1 MKPKLQL
8 GCSLREWRRTAGGIL
23 FGGVLAAAASLF
35 ALPALGAPAASK
47 SSPSIPVEEIGAT
60 TAQDGCLFCHK
71 YPGLGR
77 YEKDS
82 RHLVVKR
89 VFYVNDEMHKASY
102 HGRLNCSDCH
112 EDVTTIPHDNAKK
125 VDCGKTCHVMD
136 PSTGQKFSHKKI
148 VEDLNQSAH
157 GAAGSRSENKS
168 DLPACRDCHT
178 NKPYQNDP
186 EVLAKS
192 MGFVKVC
199 QQCHEEK
206 AWVERFYRHVS
217 YRTVHRRSS
226 KEVVKLCSRCHANP
240 DMMGRHKL
248 DVVVGFQD
256 TYHGK
261 AILYGDEEVANCLSC
276 HAPYELNL
284 SPHSILSRKNDKSPV
299 HQDNMQ
305 MTCAQSGCHP
315 LASKEFATGS
325 KAHPSQIKAAKLTTI
340 DTEAATDALR
350 EEAFQ
355 AKVLDWINLFY
366 KVLIAA
372 VVLGLGGH
380 RLLDIYAAY
389 RDRKKGG
396 H

>member
-1 MKPKLQL
+1 M
-8 GCSLREWRRTAGGIL
+8 R
-23 FGGVLAAAASLF
+23 GGVLAASAGLF
-35 ALPALGAPAASK
+35 ALPALGAVGSPAAAK
-47 SSPSIPVEEIGAT
+47 GSPNIPIEEIGAT

-77 YEKDS
+77 YEKDA
-82 RHLVVKR
+82 RNLVVKR

-112 EDVTTIPHDNAKK
+112 EDVTAIPHDNAKK

-136 PSTGQKFSHKKI
+136 PSTGQKFSHKNI
-148 VEDLNQSAH
+148 VEDLAKSVH
-157 GAAGSRSENKS
+157 GAEGSRSENKD
-168 DLPACRDCHT
+168 DLPHCRDCHT
-178 NKPYQNDP
+178 NKPYQIDP
-186 EVLAKS
+186 QAQARS

-206 AWVERFYRHVS
+206 AWVERFYRHVN
-217 YRTVHRRSS
+217 YRTLHRRTS
-226 KEVVKLCSRCHANP
+226 KEVVKLCSKCHANP
-240 DMMGRHKL
+240 DMMSRHKL

-276 HAPYELNL
+276 HAPYALNL
-284 SPHSILSRKNDKSPV
+284 SPHRILSHRSDKSPV
-299 HQDNMQ
+299 NPDNKQ
-305 MTCAQSGCHP
+305 LTCAQAGCHP

-325 KAHPSQIKAAKLTTI
+325 KAHPSQVKAASLTTI
-340 DTEAATDALR
+340 DSTAATDALR

-355 AKVLDWINLFY
+355 AKVLGWINLFY
-366 KVLIAA
+366 QILIAA
-372 VVLGLGGH
+372 VVVGLGGH